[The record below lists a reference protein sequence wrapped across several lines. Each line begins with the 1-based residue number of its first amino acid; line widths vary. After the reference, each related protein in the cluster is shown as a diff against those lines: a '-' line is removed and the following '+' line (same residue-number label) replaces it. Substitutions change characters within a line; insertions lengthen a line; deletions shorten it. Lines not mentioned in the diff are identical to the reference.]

1 MAAIWYCLEFISLPK
16 KAIMKYVTESSIDTA
31 LEKMESFGDPE
42 IESIFDDFSAKQ
54 PAILAFILSNEEAMT
69 EDEFNILLELSLIM
83 YMAFYAESAEL
94 REVSETELETIID
107 IAVKK
112 YEELDEEDDDA
123 MNEAVENAVETA
135 NQPLLFQFLIE
146 DLMAR
151 GAEGGFVDDASG
163 PAFILPTLQMVL
175 DMFNTGLNGP
185 KLKVV

>member
-1 MAAIWYCLEFISLPK
+1 MCRFHSIAITQRSPIYNVNQGQNKQISVCQFQIDFLKLRPMAAIWYCLEFISLPK
-16 KAIMKYVTESSIDTA
+16 KAFMKYVTESSIDTA
-31 LEKMESFGDPE
+31 LEKMESFGDAE

-135 NQPLLFQFLIE
+135 NQPLLFQFLMRNIW
-146 DLMAR
+146 
-151 GAEGGFVDDASG
+151 
-163 PAFILPTLQMVL
+163 
-175 DMFNTGLNGP
+175 
-185 KLKVV
+185 